1 MGYVKVCLVLTQRS
15 AFQRRCSITGL
26 SNLTKPND
34 KRYHMTTAQFSSL
47 LDALGEGLYE
57 RREILGLTLLTAL
70 AGESVFMLGPPGVG
84 KSLIARRLKFAFQDS
99 ESFEYLMTRFST
111 PEEIFGP
118 VSIKK
123 LKEDRYERNTNKYL
137 PSAQIVFLDEL
148 WKAGSAIQNALL
160 TVLNERIYRNG
171 DEVME
176 TDIRCIIA
184 ASNELPNESELL
196 GALYDRF
203 LIRYE
208 LQSIK
213 SASLFTRMLG
223 EKTDTSGDTVPTDL
237 KITRAQ
243 WNDWQTKVENVALT
257 ESVTNIIH
265 IVREKI
271 EAANKKEDDPQQHI
285 IVSDRRW
292 KKIIG
297 LLKAVAFV
305 HEREQVQLADCFIM
319 THCLWNQ
326 PNQRDKANAI
336 VREAIRDHGYAL
348 DMRLPTLRKEIR
360 AFADDIEKESRIPVT
375 ESKETPRIV
384 AQEYHLV
391 NSKND
396 RFAAEKVRV
405 VDVKNLQRNEGKVIN
420 YYDGEN
426 KLVNRIETILGNEP
440 FTLEVTVNGQRE
452 TLQLET
458 HREEY
463 TRYISKRPHKLVQA
477 YWEEWGEKIEQF
489 LSEQEKRF
497 EAQQPNELDQ
507 LPNHVLIGKE
517 SAALI
522 RHNADNIREEL
533 SSLRMQLEKAQ
544 HMFRTPEWQHA

>member
-1 MGYVKVCLVLTQRS
+1 
-15 AFQRRCSITGL
+15 
-26 SNLTKPND
+26 
-34 KRYHMTTAQFSSL
+34 MTTKHFTSL

-57 RREILGLTLLTAL
+57 RREILGLTLLSAL

-171 DEVME
+171 DEVMK

-208 LQSIK
+208 LHSIK

-223 EKTDTSGDTVPTDL
+223 EKTDTDGDTVPSDL
-237 KITRAQ
+237 KITRVQ
-243 WNDWQTKVENVALT
+243 WNDWQTQVENVALN

-271 EAANKKEDDPQQHI
+271 ETANKKEDDPRQHI
-285 IVSDRRW
+285 VVSDRRW

-305 HEREQVQLADCFIM
+305 HERTQVQLADCFIM
-319 THCLWNQ
+319 THCLWNH

-348 DMRLPTLRKEIR
+348 DMRLPTLRREIR
-360 AFADDIEKESRIPVT
+360 AFADDIEKETRIPVT

-452 TLQLET
+452 TLHLET

-489 LSEQEKRF
+489 LNEQEQRF
-497 EAQQPNELDQ
+497 EAQQPDELDQ

-517 SAALI
+517 SSALI

-544 HMFRTPEWQHA
+544 HMFRTPELQHA